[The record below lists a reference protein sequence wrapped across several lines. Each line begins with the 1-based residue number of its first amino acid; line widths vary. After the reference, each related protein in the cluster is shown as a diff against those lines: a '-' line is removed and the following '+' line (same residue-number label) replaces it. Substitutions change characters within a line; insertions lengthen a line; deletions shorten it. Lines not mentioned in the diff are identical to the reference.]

1 MTPMP
6 SVLRQAVRSRW
17 FAWTIHAA
25 LWMLLYL
32 VVSNAGGR
40 APAFHQSSVAS
51 PPPQSVAPIARLGLL
66 FATEQWPKPGAA
78 TNNPSPFFTRYF
90 FPVTSPAPPPPTT
103 RKIQVTYLGF
113 YEAGGDPKNAV
124 LKIGDAFVTA
134 RLGTPI
140 ATNLFVAQAT
150 MQTLTLTNLAAQTNL
165 LVLNTNKEIEVPLK

>member
-17 FAWTIHAA
+17 FAWTVHTG
-25 LWMLLYL
+25 LWILLYL
-32 VVSNAGGR
+32 VVRGAGGH
-40 APAFHQSSVAS
+40 APPFHQSSAAS
-51 PPPQSVAPIARLGLL
+51 PAPPSVAPIARLGTL

-90 FPVTSPAPPPPTT
+90 VPVPSPAPPPPTT
-103 RKIQVTYLGF
+103 RKIEITYLGF
-113 YEAGGDPKNAV
+113 YETGGDLKSAV

-134 RLGTPI
+134 RLGTLI
-140 ATNLFVAQAT
+140 ATNLYVSQAT

-165 LVLNTNKEIEVPLK
+165 LVLNTKKEIEVPLK

>member
-17 FAWTIHAA
+17 FAWTIHGF
-25 LWMLLYL
+25 LWVLLYL
-32 VVSNAGGR
+32 VISNAGGR
-40 APAFHQSSVAS
+40 APAFHQSSAVS

-66 FATEQWPKPGAA
+66 FATDQWPKPAA
-78 TNNPSPFFTRYF
+78 STNDPSPFFTRYF
-90 FPVTSPAPPPPTT
+90 VPMPSPAPPPPTT
-103 RKIQVTYLGF
+103 RKIEVTYLGF
-113 YEAGGDPKNAV
+113 YETAGDAKNAV

-134 RLGTPI
+134 RLGTLI

-165 LVLNTNKEIEVPLK
+165 LMLNTNKQIEVPLK